1 MLREV
6 KVNTLEGG
14 DFTVEVT
21 QTNTIEEFKAILLE
35 KKHCED
41 SSERK
46 ILKVKVLT
54 DALLDDDGQ
63 TLESAGLLHSKL
75 SSVIYFRHN
84 DMQDCVIKL
93 GKWYQTA
100 VAEARGSFFARFFS
114 RKLAEADAK

>member
-6 KVNTLEGG
+6 KVNTFEGG

-21 QTNTIEEFKAILLE
+21 LTNTIEEFKTILLA

-41 SSERK
+41 SSERN

-75 SSVIYFRHN
+75 EVTAIY
-84 DMQDCVIKL
+84 
-93 GKWYQTA
+93 
-100 VAEARGSFFARFFS
+100 S
-114 RKLAEADAK
+114 RNKFLE